1 VNISAAQLDD
11 ETLPEIVRMALEEA
25 HLPPSLLVIEL
36 TETAVM
42 GDMDRAIRV
51 LDELRAQGVHLSI
64 DDFGTGYS
72 SLAHLKRL
80 PVEEIKIDR
89 EFVDGVDQTGDDRSI
104 VGAVLNMAKALD
116 LRVVAEGVETADQ
129 ADALIAMGC
138 TVAQG
143 FLYGRPI
150 DAAGFEASLP

>member
-1 VNISAAQLDD
+1 
-11 ETLPEIVRMALEEA
+11 
-25 HLPPSLLVIEL
+25 
-36 TETAVM
+36 M
-42 GDMDRAIRV
+42 GDMDRAVRV
-51 LDELRAQGVHLSI
+51 LHELRSQGVHLSI

-104 VGAVLNMAKALD
+104 VGAVVNMARALD

-129 ADALIAMGC
+129 AGALLEMGC

-143 FLYGRPI
+143 YLYGRPV
-150 DAAGFEASLP
+150 DATDFEASLPLSLP